1 MQKYLSGYQR
11 CNTGLKYIKKE
22 GQNAPDHR
30 KVIADLREKRPSRTE
45 IDVENFRTDR
55 SWFVN
60 E

>member
-1 MQKYLSGYQR
+1 
-11 CNTGLKYIKKE
+11 LKYIKKE

-30 KVIADLREKRPSRTE
+30 KVIADLREKGPSRSE
-45 IDVENFRTDR
+45 IVVENFRTDR